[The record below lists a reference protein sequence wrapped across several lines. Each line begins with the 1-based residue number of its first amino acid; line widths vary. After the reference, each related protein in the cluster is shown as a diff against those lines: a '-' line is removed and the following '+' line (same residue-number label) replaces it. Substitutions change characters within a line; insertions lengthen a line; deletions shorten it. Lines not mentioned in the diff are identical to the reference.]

1 MLESED
7 RKSKTK
13 DEVFEEEI
21 ATREV
26 SNHFIDP
33 TDDNQM
39 KTPEV
44 LEVD

>member
-26 SNHFIDP
+26 SKVSIDP
-33 TDDNQM
+33 KIDNEM

>member
-13 DEVFEEEI
+13 DEVLEEEI

-26 SNHFIDP
+26 SKYSIDP
-33 TDDNQM
+33 KVDDQM